1 MTSNDGTNAYAAAEG
16 REFLA
21 GELEDKSPDFVRE
34 FAGMIDD
41 RQLLDFLNYRC
52 SLYAD
57 LGESFLDTRLGK
69 LIVRNAG
76 TRMADDA
83 FRAGNVSQ
91 LKGMTGLTGQQ
102 TDDGS
107 DLYAE
112 AARRLEREGTIALM
126 FGAPGSGKTATTI
139 DIAQTWRIRTGGSLI
154 GNTDWEGFDAT
165 FSSDREM
172 LEKMASIKGP
182 VLALLDEVA
191 QELSG
196 FGSGNVEAEAFSNSM
211 LYIRKR
217 EEDYGPYPKKG
228 SILATSHTR
237 TKTARAIR
245 LVSSFAVSKFD
256 RDNPDKA
263 RLLESESDSDDWEEV
278 NTYQGL
284 TDTAA
289 NYDEYDPSDF
299 EILEGVDEDDEDD
312 GPDVDDAKKQ
322 EHIATAVRASIHRGM
337 KYEDIAEIVPYSDY
351 WVGERVRDYKKGE
364 YPDLK
369 AEIEGEIE

>member
-1 MTSNDGTNAYAAAEG
+1 MTGDGTNAYAAAEG

-21 GELEDKSPDFVRE
+21 GELEDKDPDFVRE

-41 RQLLDFLNYRC
+41 RKLLDFLNYRC

-57 LGESFLDTRLGK
+57 VGESFLETRLGR

-139 DIAQTWRIRTGGSLI
+139 DIAQTWRIRTGGALI

-217 EEDYGPYPKKG
+217 EEEYGPYPKKG

-237 TKTARAIR
+237 TKTARCIR
-245 LVSSFAVSKFD
+245 LIGSFAVSKFD

-263 RLLESESDSDDWEEV
+263 RLLESESDSDDWDEV
-278 NTYQGL
+278 ATYQGL

-289 NYDEYDPSDF
+289 AYDEYDPSGF
-299 EILEGVDEDDEDD
+299 EIIEGVGDDDQEDA
-312 GPDVDDAKKQ
+312 PDVEEEKKT
-322 EHIATAVRASIHRGM
+322 EHIKTAVKAHVLRGM
-337 KYEDIAEIVPYSDY
+337 KYEDIADIVPYTDW
-351 WVGERVRDYKKGE
+351 WVGERVREYKRGE
-364 YPDLK
+364 RPDLK
-369 AEIEGEIE
+369 AEIEGETE

>member
-1 MTSNDGTNAYAAAEG
+1 MTSEGTNAYAAAEG
-16 REFLA
+16 RDFLA
-21 GELEDKSPDFVRE
+21 GELEGKDPEYIRE
-34 FAGMIDD
+34 FAGLIDD
-41 RQLLDFLNYRC
+41 RELLDFLNYRC
-52 SLYAD
+52 SLYVD
-57 LGESFLDTRLGK
+57 VGEDFLDTRLGRM
-69 LIVRNAG
+69 IVRNAG

-102 TDDGS
+102 SEDGN
-107 DLYAE
+107 DLYGE
-112 AARRLEREGTIALM
+112 AARRLEREGTVGLM

-139 DIAQTWRIRTGGSLI
+139 DIAQTWQIRTGGALI
-154 GNTDWEGFDAT
+154 GNTDWDGFDRT

-172 LEKMASIKGP
+172 LEQMASIKGP

-217 EEDYGPYPKKG
+217 EEEYGPYPKKG

-245 LVSSFAVSKFD
+245 LIGSFAVSKFD

-278 NTYQGL
+278 STYQGL

-299 EILEGVDEDDEDD
+299 EILEGVGDDDEDD
-312 GPDVDDAKKQ
+312 GPDVEETVKQ
-322 EHIATAVRASIHRGM
+322 EHIRTAVRASVVQGL
-337 KYEDIAEIVPYSDY
+337 KYEDIAELVPYSDY
-351 WVGERVRDYKKGE
+351 WVGERVRDYKNGE
-364 YPDLK
+364 YPDIQE
-369 AEIEGEIE
+369 EIEG

>member
-1 MTSNDGTNAYAAAEG
+1 MTNDGASAYAAAEG

-21 GELEDKSPDFVRE
+21 GELEDKDPDFVRE
-34 FAGMIDD
+34 FAGLVDD
-41 RQLLDFLNYRC
+41 RDLLDFMNYRC
-52 SLYAD
+52 SLYAGTD
-57 LGESFLDTRLGK
+57 EDWLDSPLGRT
-69 LIVRNAG
+69 VMRNAG
-76 TRMADDA
+76 TRTIDDA
-83 FRAGNVSQ
+83 YRAGNVSQ
-91 LKGMTGLTGQQ
+91 LKGMTGLTGQSSE
-102 TDDGS
+102 DGK

-112 AARRLEREGTIALM
+112 AARRLEREGTIGLM

-139 DIAQTWRIRTGGSLI
+139 DIAQTWQIRTGGALI

-172 LEKMASIKGP
+172 MEQMASIKGP

-217 EEDYGPYPKKG
+217 EEEYGPYPKKG

-237 TKTARAIR
+237 TKTARCIR
-245 LVSSFAVSKFD
+245 LIGSFAVSKFD

-263 RLLESESDSDDWEEV
+263 RLLESESDSDDWDEV
-278 NTYQGL
+278 EAYQGL

-289 NYDEYDPSDF
+289 SYDEYDPSGFD
-299 EILEGVDEDDEDD
+299 ILEGVEDDEDED
-312 GPDVDDAKKQ
+312 GADVDEALKR
-322 EHIATAVRASIHRGM
+322 EHIKTAVKASVVRGLS
-337 KYEDIAEIVPYSDY
+337 YSDIEDLVPYGEY
-351 WVGERVRDYKKGE
+351 WVGERVREYKNGE
-364 YPDLK
+364 HPEIES
-369 AEIEGEIE
+369 EIEG